1 MVHDLDDIDDLHSF
15 FDLKDFNYLDKIRLR
30 QPQVNL
36 PPHPPSYQDSSG
48 LPAYQDTF
56 QVTEEQ
62 CRRPNAEHPQTP
74 NAMTISG
81 EPV

>member
-15 FDLKDFNYLDKIRLR
+15 FDLEDFNYLDNIRLR
-30 QPQVNL
+30 QPQGNL

-56 QVTEEQ
+56 QVTEYYNSDDSMQ
-62 CRRPNAEHPQTP
+62 GIYKYP
-74 NAMTISG
+74 MTIPG
-81 EPV
+81 EPL